1 MTLSCFIANL
11 PLALFRSFSQTSGER
26 NVVEIHTTDFS
37 DKEQRHPVAS
47 LTLGQKD
54 FANVDLC
61 LTFSKTKEVKFK
73 LVMGS
78 GPVTITGEFSLKLSF
93 RGLSCL
99 LGYSA
104 VTNRVQKC
112 IKSGI

>member
-1 MTLSCFIANL
+1 MSCFIADL
-11 PLALFRSFSQTSGER
+11 RLALFRSFSQTSGER

-61 LTFSKTKEVKFK
+61 LTFSKTKEVKFILQSEYEAK
-73 LVMGS
+73 TMRHSERYSQIDSVDDGAE
-78 GPVTITGEFSLKLSF
+78 VAEEFSTSV
-93 RGLSCL
+93 
-99 LGYSA
+99 
-104 VTNRVQKC
+104 VT
-112 IKSGI
+112 S